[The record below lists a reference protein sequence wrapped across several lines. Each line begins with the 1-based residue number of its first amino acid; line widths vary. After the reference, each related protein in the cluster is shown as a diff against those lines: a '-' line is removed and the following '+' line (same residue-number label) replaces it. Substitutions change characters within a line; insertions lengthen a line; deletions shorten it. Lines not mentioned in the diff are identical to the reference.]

1 MGTKLSGSVVGSGV
15 EREVERE
22 RHERMLHDEARAGL
36 AASDDLRTK
45 DARESMNSTNLK
57 RSPGR

>member
-1 MGTKLSGSVVGSGV
+1 MGSKLSGSDGGSSV
-15 EREVERE
+15 ERELERE

-36 AASDDLRTK
+36 GANDDLRTK

-57 RSPGR
+57 RSLGR